1 MSDSRSSD
9 SVSTEASEASLLAEL
24 FDNSPVPLV
33 VTSLTRD
40 RILAVNRRSEE
51 VFGLRGSDVVGG
63 SVTAFYSDPDD
74 RQIIL
79 RAIRE
84 AGRLTNH
91 PLELRHP
98 DGRMVS
104 VLFNSRRI
112 VWYGEPAIIGAFVD
126 LSAQR
131 TAERAL
137 AASEARLAEQSR
149 ALTSL
154 TERSIS
160 SDESFENRVNA
171 ILRSAAS
178 TLEDRKSVV

>member
-1 MSDSRSSD
+1 MGDSPPSE
-9 SVSTEASEASLLAEL
+9 SVSINASETSLLAEL

-51 VFGLRGSDVVGG
+51 VFGLRGSDVIGG

-131 TAERAL
+131 QAEQAL
-137 AASEARLAEQSR
+137 AASEA
-149 ALTSL
+149 
-154 TERSIS
+154 
-160 SDESFENRVNA
+160 
-171 ILRSAAS
+171 
-178 TLEDRKSVV
+178 